1 MSKSLVQHE
10 NVAIMMQ

>member
-1 MSKSLVQHE
+1 MSKSLVQQE